1 MQNPTETLV
10 ALRAWLSAI
19 LVGQEDA
26 VNGVLT
32 GVLVRGHVLLEGV
45 PGVGKTLLARS
56 VASGL
61 GLSFR
66 RLQGTPDLM
75 PADLLG
81 THIFQQGRGEF
92 QFRPGPIFTEV
103 LLMDEINRTPPKTQ
117 SALLEAMEE
126 RQVTVEGTTFAL
138 PPHFFVL
145 ATQNPLEFE
154 GVYPLPE
161 AQLDRF
167 TLRVTVGYPR
177 PEQERELALRSLS
190 VGMVPPPPSVPPAL
204 DLTALRAALG
214 SVQVAVPV
222 SDYAHALV
230 VGTRRHPAVRL
241 GASPRAGLH
250 LLHASRAFALVS
262 GRGYALPDDVKAV
275 GPWVL
280 SHRVLLHAE
289 AELEGATVQG
299 VLMELASSVAV
310 PR

>member
-1 MQNPTETLV
+1 MQNPGETLG
-10 ALRAWLSAI
+10 ALRSWLSAI
-19 LVGQEDA
+19 LVGQEEA

-56 VASGL
+56 LSAGL

-167 TLRVTVGYPR
+167 TLRVTVGYPK
-177 PEQERELALRSLS
+177 PEEERDLAVRSLQ
-190 VGMVPPPPSVPPAL
+190 VGLTPLPASAPPPL
-204 DLTALRAALG
+204 DLASLRAALAM
-214 SVQVAVPV
+214 VQVSPQVA
-222 SDYAHALV
+222 DYSHALTL
-230 VGTRRHPAVRL
+230 GTRRHPSVRL

-275 GPWVL
+275 APWVL
-280 SHRVLLHAE
+280 SHRIQLHAE
-289 AELEGATVQG
+289 AELEGATVPG
-299 VLMELASSVAV
+299 ILMELASSVAV